1 MKKLRGIMLGML
13 VLVAGCILFSVPQQA
28 EAAEKGA
35 DQSVVERDEIGVGVI
50 MPSNAG
56 AGPMVMAASN
66 YSDGNASVAGDGI
79 RLRKSP
85 SKSATIL
92 ELMYRGEPVLINYT
106 KSSGKGSWFY
116 VKRMK
121 TGTWGW
127 AYRQYIWEWD

>member
-1 MKKLRGIMLGML
+1 MKKLKGIMLGMF

-35 DQSVVERDEIGVGVI
+35 DQSAVEGDEIGVGVI

-56 AGPMVMAASN
+56 SDSMVIAAAS
-66 YSDGNASVAGDGI
+66 YSGGNASVTEDGV
-79 RLRKSP
+79 RLRKNP

-116 VKRMK
+116 VKRIK

-127 AYRQYIWEWD
+127 ASRQYILEWD